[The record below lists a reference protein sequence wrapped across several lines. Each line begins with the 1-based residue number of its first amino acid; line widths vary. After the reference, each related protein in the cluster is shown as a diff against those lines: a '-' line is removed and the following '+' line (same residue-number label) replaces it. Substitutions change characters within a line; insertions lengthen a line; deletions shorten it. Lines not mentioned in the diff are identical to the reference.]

1 MKPPKYANATPAGG
15 DNNIVSNDIVST
27 NDIELYLTLNITNNI
42 VSNDIATN
50 DIVSS
55 DTVSSDIGRK
65 RAREEIAKTLGR
77 MTPAYRSAVKRN
89 REDPLSYR
97 IEKVLRRARPRLGN
111 DRYMQLVGELSKR
124 EPIEQAQLCEQLETW
139 IEKSATGGA

>member
-1 MKPPKYANATPAGG
+1 MKPPKYANATPPGG
-15 DNNIVSNDIVST
+15 DTNNIVSNDIVST
-27 NDIELYLTLNITNNI
+27 NDIELYLTLNITNDI
-42 VSNDIATN
+42 VSNDTATN
-50 DIVSS
+50 DI
-55 DTVSSDIGRK
+55 VSSDIGRK

-111 DRYMQLVGELSKR
+111 DRFMQLVGELSKR

>member
-1 MKPPKYANATPAGG
+1 MKPPRYANATPAGG
-15 DNNIVSNDIVST
+15 DNDIVSNDIVST
-27 NDIELYLTLNITNNI
+27 NDIELYLTLNITNDI

-50 DIVSS
+50 DI
-55 DTVSSDIGRK
+55 VSSDIGRK

-124 EPIEQAQLCEQLETW
+124 EPMEQAQLCEQLETW
-139 IEKSATGGA
+139 IEKSATEGA

>member
-1 MKPPKYANATPAGG
+1 MKPPKYANATPPGG
-15 DNNIVSNDIVST
+15 DTNNIVSNDIVSA

-42 VSNDIATN
+42 VSNDTATN
-50 DIVSS
+50 DI
-55 DTVSSDIGRK
+55 VSSDIGRK

-97 IEKVLRRARPRLGN
+97 IEKVLRRARPRLGT

>member
-1 MKPPKYANATPAGG
+1 MKPPKYANATPPGG
-15 DNNIVSNDIVST
+15 DTNNIVSNDIVSA
-27 NDIELYLTLNITNNI
+27 NDIELYLTLNITNDI
-42 VSNDIATN
+42 VSNDTATN
-50 DIVSS
+50 DI
-55 DTVSSDIGRK
+55 VSSDIGRK

-97 IEKVLRRARPRLGN
+97 IEKVLRRARPRLGT